1 MTAIDRHH
9 ISDDAPAHGRRQ
21 GFAAEL
27 VSSRW
32 LRCFVA
38 LSLLFLGTWLLNQF
52 IFPRIAVVYGMAREL
67 ATVSSS
73 CAALAVALTA
83 TLRPA
88 WLRPRPLALGATAVM
103 LAGFALVQA
112 GLALASPALI
122 TAGAVVMNAGRATIM
137 AVSCIVLIGLSAR
150 SSALCI
156 AGSLALAY
164 AWRGIF
170 VALPEPLGMLAYP
183 AVTLGAF
190 ALVWPF
196 VREQLDRTR
205 TRPSAATLALTEPR
219 SFLPFA
225 HVLFLAFFVF
235 RSAYGFSLTFG
246 AVESTPPF
254 SLLPLIPLALVALQ
268 VVATGRAAPGD
279 ILYQVAC
286 LFVLAGFLATL
297 VPQTVDSAV
306 PNMLLAAGGNCFS
319 VLMYYTLAA
328 VGRRNPLHALS
339 MFAWGQCA
347 TSAGSLVGTSL
358 GHLMNGLLANDAAL
372 VPATVAVVV
381 LAFAALNLTVLRSF
395 SFERTIEG
403 VEAVPEVAAAPQDE
417 PRAATAAADDEAQAH
432 ALDQQ
437 CARLAQ
443 EYALTEREGE
453 VFRLLARGR
462 NVPFIEEEL
471 IISRNTIKTHIK
483 HIYQKMDLHS
493 QQELIDLAETY

>member
-9 ISDDAPAHGRRQ
+9 ISDDAPARGRRQ

-88 WLRPRPLALGATAVM
+88 WLRPRPLALGATAAM

-219 SFLPFA
+219 SFLPF
-225 HVLFLAFFVF
+225 
-235 RSAYGFSLTFG
+235 
-246 AVESTPPF
+246 

-306 PNMLLAAGGNCFS
+306 PNMLLAAGGDCFS

>member
-9 ISDDAPAHGRRQ
+9 ISDDAPARGRRQ

-219 SFLPFA
+219 SFLPF
-225 HVLFLAFFVF
+225 
-235 RSAYGFSLTFG
+235 
-246 AVESTPPF
+246 

-306 PNMLLAAGGNCFS
+306 PNMLLAAGGDCFS

-403 VEAVPEVAAAPQDE
+403 VEAVPEVVAAPQDE

>member
-9 ISDDAPAHGRRQ
+9 ISDDAPARGRRQ

-219 SFLPFA
+219 SFLPF
-225 HVLFLAFFVF
+225 
-235 RSAYGFSLTFG
+235 
-246 AVESTPPF
+246 

-306 PNMLLAAGGNCFS
+306 PNMLLAAGGDCFS